1 MDIETSARVSGY
13 VPALRVDDSP
23 HQLTA
28 FDSSCPKWEGKAN
41 NELYIKDEA
50 LDKFETFMQLERC
63 SKRYVVGRLTQ

>member
-1 MDIETSARVSGY
+1 MDIETSARVSRH
-13 VPALRVDDSP
+13 VPVLSLDDSP

-50 LDKFETFMQLERC
+50 LDKFETFTQLERF
-63 SKRYVVGRLTQ
+63 SKKYSIG